1 MFVLDLDCGAIG
13 VAGSIRV
20 DDSDTALEAVVEG
33 SLSTASS
40 KDLGLDHSILT
51 ACAH

>member
-1 MFVLDLDCGAIG
+1 VLVLDRERRVIG
-13 VAGSIRV
+13 VVGSIRV
-20 DDSDTALEAVVEG
+20 DDSNTAFEAVVEG

-40 KDLGLDHSILT
+40 KDLGLDNSIFT

>member
-1 MFVLDLDCGAIG
+1 MVLGG
-13 VAGSIRV
+13 WRSSIRV

-40 KDLGLDHSILT
+40 KNLGLDDSVLS